1 MSGTTPSAGGPSGP
15 PVGLPLAPLPLM
27 QVADR
32 LDRLRPLLAG
42 AGIDGLLVTDLTNVR
57 YLTGFTGSAGSLWVD
72 VDRAVLVTD
81 GRYRDQAPD
90 QVAASGVDV
99 DVEITGSG
107 RPSPVEALVGGVDR
121 VGLEADSVTWAEAGR
136 LAGMVA
142 DAGGRD
148 PVRTSG
154 LVESLRQVK
163 DDGEVARIAAAA
175 AIADRAL
182 ASVEAS
188 FVAGAVES
196 ELAAELDHAMRLGG
210 AADRA
215 FETIVAGGPNGAR
228 PHARPGDRALVDG
241 DLVVRD
247 FGAVVDGY
255 RSDMTR
261 SMRVGGTGT
270 GPEADLLA
278 VVLDAQAAGL
288 AVVADGVP
296 LSEVDRACRDVLV
309 GAGLGEAFSH
319 GTGHGVGLDI
329 HEGPAVASTA
339 TGSLMAGQVV
349 TVEPGAYVA
358 GLGGV
363 RWEDTV
369 LVTDDG
375 HRPLTGSPKAL

>member
-15 PVGLPLAPLPLM
+15 PVG
-27 QVADR
+27 
-32 LDRLRPLLAG
+32 LRPLLAG

-188 FVAGAVES
+188 
-196 ELAAELDHAMRLGG
+196 AELDHAMRLGG

-339 TGSLMAGQVV
+339 TGSLRAGQVV